1 MKKSTL
7 LKILVFTGI
16 VALNIVLIAYLPH
29 YILFLLGCWQLGGWM
44 GSIAGKLASRIK

>member
-7 LKILVFTGI
+7 FKILIFTAM
-16 VALNIVLIAYLPH
+16 VTLNIVAIVYLPH
-29 YILFLLGCWQLGGWM
+29 YIIFLFGCWQLGGWM